1 VDEPRRSYGTD
12 STDEFDT
19 LAEATEQPDGTVH
32 VEVVVIDK
40 RDEPTD

>member
-1 VDEPRRSYGTD
+1 MEERHYGTD

-19 LAEATEQPDGTVH
+19 LAEITVLPDGSHH
-32 VEVVVIDK
+32 VEVVIVDK